1 MKGPYDKS
9 KKDIITAGDAIQELL
24 NIYRLKS
31 KYSQTEVKAAWEE
44 MMGKTI
50 ASRTSKLFFKKNVLF
65 VELSSA
71 TLKHELNM
79 SKAKMLALL
88 QDKFGKS
95 VVEEIVFL

>member
-1 MKGPYDKS
+1 MKGPYDKR

-24 NIYRLKS
+24 NSYRLKS